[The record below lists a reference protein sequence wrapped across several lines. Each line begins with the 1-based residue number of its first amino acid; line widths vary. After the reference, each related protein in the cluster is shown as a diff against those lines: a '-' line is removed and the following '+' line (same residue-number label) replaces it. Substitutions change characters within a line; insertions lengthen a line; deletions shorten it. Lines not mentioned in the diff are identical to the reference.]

1 MKNLKFKIAAL
12 ALFGVVAVQAQD
24 LTMQEVP
31 ANLNESFQKAYPQA
45 TDVEWEK
52 EGTTYKV
59 EFDANRMEHEIWYSE
74 NGNIVKTE
82 KELAIAD
89 LPAAV
94 TTALKT
100 NYSKHK
106 IDEVEMT
113 EENGKK
119 IYEVELEKMFSKD
132 IKLFMLDDGSI
143 VEERM

>member
-31 ANLNESFQKAYPQA
+31 ANLNESFQKLYPEA

-52 EGTTYKV
+52 EGATYKV
-59 EFDANRMEHEIWYSE
+59 EFDTNQMEHEIWYSE
-74 NGNIVKTE
+74 NGTLVKTE
-82 KELAIAD
+82 KELAITE
-89 LPAAV
+89 LPAAIAS
-94 TTALKT
+94 ALKS
-100 NYSKHK
+100 NYSKYK

-119 IYEVELEKMFSKD
+119 IYEIELEKMFSKD
-132 IKLFMLDDGSI
+132 ITIFMTDNGSV